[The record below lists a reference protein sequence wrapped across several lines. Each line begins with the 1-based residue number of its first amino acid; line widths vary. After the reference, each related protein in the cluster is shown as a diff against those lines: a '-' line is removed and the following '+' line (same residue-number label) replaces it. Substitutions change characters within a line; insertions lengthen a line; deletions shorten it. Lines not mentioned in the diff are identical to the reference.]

1 MILIRKSRR
10 RIKFIWTR
18 RDGKARRWNVFSARQ
33 LCSFSLWE
41 QPTHAACFIF
51 LVYRNNCETRHPRG
65 SHPTASTTRPFVKV
79 CSLAKSQ
86 KRLLLAQR
94 RYIAFSSKD
103 QSSKKKKKGRRNVG
117 PSLWNYVTVNWA
129 NTTGA
134 PWPAGPE
141 LAFCLRHRAL
151 ATWPEYRITSG
162 QSNSYL
168 NETSNE
174 KKFPG
179 CSKRHLKE
187 REQYRSCC
195 AHA

>member
-1 MILIRKSRR
+1 M
-10 RIKFIWTR
+10 
-18 RDGKARRWNVFSARQ
+18 FSARQ

-86 KRLLLAQR
+86 KRLLLVQR
-94 RYIAFSSKD
+94 RGGATLHSRRRIDRRGRKKR
-103 QSSKKKKKGRRNVG
+103 KKKRRSFIMELRNCKLSKYNGRPLARR
-117 PSLWNYVTVNWA
+117 
-129 NTTGA
+129 
-134 PWPAGPE
+134 PE
-141 LAFCLRHRAL
+141 LAFCLCHRAP
-151 ATWPEYRITSG
+151 AAWPEYRITSN

-179 CSKRHLKE
+179 CSKRHLKGQQ
-187 REQYRSCC
+187 QYRLCFTR
-195 AHA
+195 AHT